1 MRGARMLKR
10 GRKRAIERMDATCL
24 ITRPG
29 PKTWD
34 EDFGEHVYPPVTVYA
49 DICRLVDASTGGKK
63 VAAGGQLLVVTSPE
77 LHLPADTV
85 GVEVSDLVEIT
96 RCDSRPSIVGETY
109 KIREPVDGTQ
119 VTALR
124 YKVEAADGR

>member
-10 GRKRAIERMDATCL
+10 GRKRAVERMDAECL

-29 PKTWD
+29 SKTWI
-34 EDFGEHVYPPVTVYA
+34 EETGTHEYTPVTVYEGV
-49 DICRLVDASTGGKK
+49 CRLVDASTTGRK

-85 GVEVSDLVEIT
+85 GIQVSDSVLIT
-96 RCDSRPSIVGETY
+96 ACESRPSAAGETFS
-109 KIREPVDGTQ
+109 IREPVEGTQ

-124 YKVEAADGR
+124 HKVEASHGR

>member
-1 MRGARMLKR
+1 MSGSRMLKR
-10 GRKRAIERMDATCL
+10 GRKRAVERMDATCL

-34 EDFGEHVYPPVTVYA
+34 EDEGEWTYPAVTVYES
-49 DICRLVDASTGGKK
+49 ICRLVDASTGGKQ

-77 LHLPADTV
+77 LHLPADTA
-85 GVEVSDLVEIT
+85 GVRVSDSVEIT
-96 RCDSRPSIVGETY
+96 GCESRPAIVGEKY
-109 KIREPVDGTQ
+109 SIREPVDGTQ

-124 YKVEAADGR
+124 YKVVTADAR